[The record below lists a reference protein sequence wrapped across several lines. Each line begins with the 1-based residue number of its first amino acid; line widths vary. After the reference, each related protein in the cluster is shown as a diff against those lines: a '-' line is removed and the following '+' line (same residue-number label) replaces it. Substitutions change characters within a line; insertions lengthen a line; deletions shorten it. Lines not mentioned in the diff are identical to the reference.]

1 MYNLRKF
8 FFPFIIPHPSECRRL
23 ISSKLCHIIG
33 YKNKIESR
41 ALNMSKLQATVSLVI
56 PPRHRVSAD
65 TTARRAAVCPAATA
79 RGPVAPRGPDSGV
92 SGRGATR
99 AAASAKA
106 VGWRRAAAA
115 AAGVACVC
123 LSRPHQRIGTEQRA
137 PNDARVSGSS
147 PPPSPAGRRAG
158 PGGQDEARKRRGDG
172 DERSDGGLR
181 AHVGAAAYRAPT
193 LYISVGARAA
203 SVYRL
208 SYAMPRLHCGMRPI
222 RSHRLEISQ

>member
-79 RGPVAPRGPDSGV
+79 RGPVA
-92 SGRGATR
+92 
-99 AAASAKA
+99 ASAKA

-123 LSRPHQRIGTEQRA
+123 LSRPHQRVGTEQRA
-137 PNDARVSGSS
+137 PSDARVSGSS

-181 AHVGAAAYRAPT
+181 APVGAAAYRAPT